1 MASFLRA
8 AGWLHGYQAPRVQVN
23 PEDPCM
29 IQFTGGTT
37 GIPKAAVLTH
47 ANLVAAT
54 FQCALWGSS
63 TTNLTHPNGAAW

>member
-1 MASFLRA
+1 
-8 AGWLHGYQAPRVQVN
+8 
-23 PEDPCM
+23 M

-63 TTNLTHPNGAAW
+63 TTSLTPPNAAAS